1 MLTAKMINVLL
12 SNGLKLQTCRVS
24 FAGQKGL
31 FSEISCYIVKLN
43 IYQPVI
49 GQVCN
54 FIILKQAI

>member
-1 MLTAKMINVLL
+1 MYCNFMLTAKMINVLL

-49 GQVCN
+49 G
-54 FIILKQAI
+54 